1 MILVSLIGILV
12 GKMLGKKIPEATM
25 RLLAGI
31 LFLFFGTSKL
41 YSLLPTPYRNF
52 TSLILMI
59 VVIVAISVVILKGN
73 ERRKEEHFLEELS
86 QHYKQCKGCTVHNP
100 QCPVALEI
108 NQLTEDYLGEEIPF
122 VGDIIRHIESTKEI
136 DEDKY
141 YKLMQEYYEMQNE

>member
-1 MILVSLIGILV
+1 
-12 GKMLGKKIPEATM
+12 M